1 MRYNYKKSVF
11 TFETFCTFFI
21 LLNELKILSVMN
33 AWIDNDTFYKFMQF
47 ERLKTLTVVNSE
59 GMTIDYGE
67 GVLPILQ
74 VIGGNLENLILSK
87 FASVD
92 LISK

>member
-1 MRYNYKKSVF
+1 
-11 TFETFCTFFI
+11 
-21 LLNELKILSVMN
+21 MN

-87 FASVD
+87 FESVD